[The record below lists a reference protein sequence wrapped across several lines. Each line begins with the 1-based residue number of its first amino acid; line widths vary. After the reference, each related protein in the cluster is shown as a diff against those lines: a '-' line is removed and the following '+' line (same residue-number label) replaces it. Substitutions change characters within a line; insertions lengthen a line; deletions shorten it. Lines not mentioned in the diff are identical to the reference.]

1 MMGKV
6 FSMGGIQ
13 HLGMPAYFS
22 FSFYIV
28 TAISSTKV
36 DFSLIITPIFIFALE
51 FLESHSN
58 LMNIKNS
65 QQELNARACKLPV
78 DLVIFFCYLQCQTN
92 FDPNTRFCNNKVGGR
107 GGGGITHN
115 YHSPLRY

>member
-1 MMGKV
+1 LFYQICSIFWCRWSSHLLVGHMMGKV

-65 QQELNARACKLPV
+65 QQ
-78 DLVIFFCYLQCQTN
+78 
-92 FDPNTRFCNNKVGGR
+92 
-107 GGGGITHN
+107 
-115 YHSPLRY
+115 